1 MCRIL
6 KQDDGFWLFHKNKV
20 DLASQFG
27 QPEEKLWI
35 VVKDYQGGLE
45 NDSYYMPKKAVKLEK
60 NSVIK
65 FGRVRL
71 RVREIDY
78 APS

>member
-1 MCRIL
+1 
-6 KQDDGFWLFHKNKV
+6 
-20 DLASQFG
+20 
-27 QPEEKLWI
+27 
-35 VVKDYQGGLE
+35 
-45 NDSYYMPKKAVKLEK
+45 MPKKAVKLEK